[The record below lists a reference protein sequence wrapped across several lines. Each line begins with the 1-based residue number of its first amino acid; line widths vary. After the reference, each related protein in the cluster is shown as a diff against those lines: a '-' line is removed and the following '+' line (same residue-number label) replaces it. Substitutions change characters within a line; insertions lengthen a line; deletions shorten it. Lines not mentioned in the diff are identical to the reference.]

1 MNKQGT
7 LFIVSTPIGN
17 LEDASF
23 RLVRVLKEADIVACE
38 DTRVT
43 SKLLAHCGI
52 KGKKLVSMHQHATQS
67 KLDSIVADV
76 RNGMNVAYASDAGT
90 PNVNDPGGRIAERAH
105 EAGVRI
111 EIIPGPS
118 ALTAAIAACG
128 FPMERFSYV
137 GFVPQKK
144 HRAATL
150 KKIADR
156 EHPTVFFESTHRI
169 MRTLNELRES
179 LDEHR
184 LIYVGRELTKKF
196 ETHLRGTVADVIT
209 ALEKGSAKGEFVVIV
224 GPKD

>member
-1 MNKQGT
+1 MSGI
-7 LFIVSTPIGN
+7 LSIVSTPIGN
-17 LEDASF
+17 LEDVTLRA
-23 RLVRVLKEADIVACE
+23 VRTLKQADLIVCE

-43 SKLLAHCGI
+43 SKLLARHGI
-52 KGKKLVSMHQHATQS
+52 RGAKIISAHQHSSDA
-67 KLDSIVADV
+67 KIDAIIRLVKDGK
-76 RNGMNVAYASDAGT
+76 RVAYASDAGT
-90 PNVNDPGGRIAERAH
+90 PNVNDPGGRIVERAYQ
-105 EAGVRI
+105 AGVRI

-169 MRTLNELRES
+169 MKTLNELRES

-196 ETHLRGTVADVIT
+196 ETHLRGTVSEVIR
-209 ALEKGSAKGEFVVIV
+209 ALEKGSAKGEFVIII
-224 GPKD
+224 GPKS